1 MLVRE
6 PVDDV
11 LPIAD
16 IKAGICGASAGQM
29 HELRLLHRIFI
40 RTQVPAW
47 RILWKSFFPW
57 KRRPL
62 KAICPQRLV
71 LKIDLRDLNAFSG
84 LGRLSCL
91 GRLLYASMGVVI
103 PRDNSSQQETCN
115 TQRGWLHKAH
125 RQCLLF
131 ALARQYAK
139 PTTIYQAA

>member
-1 MLVRE
+1 
-6 PVDDV
+6 
-11 LPIAD
+11 
-16 IKAGICGASAGQM
+16 M

-47 RILWKSFFPW
+47 RILRKSFFAE

-62 KAICPQRLV
+62 EAICPQRLV
-71 LKIDLRDLNAFSG
+71 LKIDLGDLSTLSG
-84 LGRLSCL
+84 PGWGLRRFR
-91 GRLLYASMGVVI
+91 RLLCGPSMGVVV

-115 TQRGWLHKAH
+115 TQRGWLHKVH

-139 PTTIYQAA
+139 PKTIYQAA